1 MGKEDF
7 DIRKVRRMSD
17 KKTTHFMAVL
27 GTGFYEPVR
36 YGDDEREEVFVQTA
50 FIRKFYS
57 QLSENGRVSIF
68 VTPKSKRLNWDD
80 REYTA
85 QEENMAG
92 RWVSER
98 KKEVKCGNNRL
109 GLGSVLQS
117 LKEEFHNTSFELV
130 TIPDGD
136 NEEEIWEIFDS
147 IYQNI
152 NENEEIIFDIT
163 HSFRSIPMIVMA
175 VINYTKLMKNCELWG
190 IYYGAYEA
198 SVIEENSKIA
208 PVFDITAYNEIME
221 WANAV
226 DSYSRFGDM
235 KAIKYLY
242 EKNRKKYVSA
252 KEKKEWKGLEEI
264 IDNMEGLSDALHT
277 CRGADTYSLE
287 NVKSQDKRKCSIGNA
302 YAALKG
308 SLNRNKESE
317 KYKAIRPLYP
327 LLEKAAEDF
336 SRFDKKNNYEIGL
349 ETVRW
354 SIDNEMI
361 EQGYTA
367 LEETIKTFLCYKYDI
382 DERFEETRGW
392 VDAVI
397 LSMFFYRGDKYK
409 DNEYDQTYLDSLF
422 RFITEENGKSSEIYR
437 KLSDEDKSKWKY
449 MIMHV
454 PNSFS
459 EISQKVKSF
468 RNDINHFGFRKNPQK
483 PELLKKKLKD
493 YYNELVSAINS
504 MD

>member
-98 KKEVKCGNNRL
+98 KKEVKCGNNRP

-163 HSFRSIPMIVMA
+163 RSI
-175 VINYTKLMKNCELWG
+175 C
-190 IYYGAYEA
+190 
-198 SVIEENSKIA
+198 
-208 PVFDITAYNEIME
+208 
-221 WANAV
+221 
-226 DSYSRFGDM
+226 
-235 KAIKYLY
+235 
-242 EKNRKKYVSA
+242 NR
-252 KEKKEWKGLEEI
+252 
-264 IDNMEGLSDALHT
+264 
-277 CRGADTYSLE
+277 
-287 NVKSQDKRKCSIGNA
+287 
-302 YAALKG
+302 
-308 SLNRNKESE
+308 
-317 KYKAIRPLYP
+317 
-327 LLEKAAEDF
+327 
-336 SRFDKKNNYEIGL
+336 
-349 ETVRW
+349 
-354 SIDNEMI
+354 
-361 EQGYTA
+361 
-367 LEETIKTFLCYKYDI
+367 
-382 DERFEETRGW
+382 
-392 VDAVI
+392 
-397 LSMFFYRGDKYK
+397 
-409 DNEYDQTYLDSLF
+409 
-422 RFITEENGKSSEIYR
+422 GK
-437 KLSDEDKSKWKY
+437 
-449 MIMHV
+449 
-454 PNSFS
+454 
-459 EISQKVKSF
+459 
-468 RNDINHFGFRKNPQK
+468 
-483 PELLKKKLKD
+483 
-493 YYNELVSAINS
+493 
-504 MD
+504 